1 MDTKVI
7 AIASI
12 VAVVA
17 IKLIQKHREKNLP
30 AGTNKNGTTMNKG
43 TKVSNIPDDYEPYSG
58 K

>member
-7 AIASI
+7 AIASV

-17 IKLIQKHREKNLP
+17 IKLIQKQRAKRLP
-30 AGTNKNGTTMNKG
+30 AGTNQKEATKNMG